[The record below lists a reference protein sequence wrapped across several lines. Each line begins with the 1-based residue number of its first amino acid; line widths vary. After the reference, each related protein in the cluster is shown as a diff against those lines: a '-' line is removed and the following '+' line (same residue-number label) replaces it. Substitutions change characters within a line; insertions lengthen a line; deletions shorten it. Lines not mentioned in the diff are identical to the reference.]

1 MRRIE
6 NRAMLVAGERGRFGY
21 ISSVGVTEPNLFR
34 FGEAKL
40 VESLVA
46 QYDSLTDTDNAE
58 PAYGLGDLVHSGV

>member
-40 VESLVA
+40 VGSLVA
-46 QYDSLTDTDNAE
+46 QSTRLVRRIMPSLLT
-58 PAYGLGDLVHSGV
+58 G